1 MTTLNYSPQTAYYD
15 LAKMFQFFLASF
27 KITVSLFTEDDNSVT
42 GIVDELDLVENAPS
56 KEECITSLIKEMKN
70 YAEDFYNEF
79 EFWSLAPNR
88 KNHIIQRLPHLL
100 LYQLCPMRQLLRL
113 IVTNNQ

>member
-1 MTTLNYSPQTAYYD
+1 MTTLNFSSQTAYYD
-15 LAKMFQFFLASF
+15 LAKMFQFFLASL

-88 KNHIIQRLPHLL
+88 KNHIIYVLKILTSTEQE
-100 LYQLCPMRQLLRL
+100 LRES
-113 IVTNNQ
+113 IECQNGKS